1 MVDVTEQVEILKA
14 EIVEL
19 KKENDCKINILAK
32 VHFKELE
39 YVQNENALLRKALKD
54 KDEYVNVTLA
64 MKYSEL
70 ENALVRIKLMEGN
83 ANKKN

>member
-1 MVDVTEQVEILKA
+1 MTEQVDILKA

-19 KKENDCKINILAK
+19 KEENYCKINILAK

-39 YVQNENALLRKALKD
+39 YVQNENTLLRKALKD